1 MTMQVNQE
9 RCNGCGDCVSI
20 CPCNAIRLEGGRAVI
35 DEVLCVGC
43 QVCMNACAQDAI
55 AFVEVQSS
63 LVQRTALA
71 TPQMGVLP
79 AWPTPTRN
87 KETVLNALAF
97 AAGAFALSDPGQ
109 QMLLHDEIVKPERR
123 ICFTGE
129 RASLYHA
136 WVQGAFESG
145 LQSATAIHTL
155 ETRALPLIPARIR
168 R

>member
-1 MTMQVNQE
+1 MQVNQE

-20 CPCNAIRLEGGRAVI
+20 CPSNAIRLEGGRAVI
-35 DEVLCVGC
+35 DERLCVGC

-97 AAGAFALSDPGQ
+97 AAGEILPLLAKMLLNVWQRKLPQPHPTDGHIPSYAALAPVSRRPLAGRHIYRRRARHGCQ
-109 QMLLHDEIVKPERR
+109 QMERSHGR
-123 ICFTGE
+123 
-129 RASLYHA
+129 
-136 WVQGAFESG
+136 W
-145 LQSATAIHTL
+145 
-155 ETRALPLIPARIR
+155 
-168 R
+168 